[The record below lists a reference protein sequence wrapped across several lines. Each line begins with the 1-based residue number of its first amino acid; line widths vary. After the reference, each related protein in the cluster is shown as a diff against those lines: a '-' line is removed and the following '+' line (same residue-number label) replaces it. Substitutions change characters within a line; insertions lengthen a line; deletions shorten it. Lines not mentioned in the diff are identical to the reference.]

1 MTWDYRAQRKLL
13 LDYLASGDSAQNV
26 TTTGDVSAADITATG
41 DLAAAGGY
49 RSLVG
54 PFILANVPASQTDTR
69 LGVGASGAPQQDIVM
84 PRAGSVMGITAS
96 FTVDP
101 AGSDLVLEV
110 YKNGALLNAA
120 CILTVAAAGTDLDQ
134 YAVFAKDTYT
144 FAAGDRIGLALT
156 TDVSWTAITSGL
168 CAMVEIEC

>member
-13 LDYLASGDSAQNV
+13 LDHLASGDSDQ
-26 TTTGDVSAADITATG
+26 DIATTG
-41 DLAAAGGY
+41 DLAAAGGF

-69 LGVGASGAPQQDIVM
+69 LGVGATGVPQQDIVM

-96 FTVDP
+96 FTEDP
-101 AGSDLVLEV
+101 AGSDLILEV

-120 CILTVAAAGTDLDQ
+120 CILTVESDGTDLDQ

-156 TDVSWTAITSGL
+156 TDGSWTATTSDL
-168 CAMVEIEC
+168 CAMVEVEF

>member
-1 MTWDYRAQRKLL
+1 MTWDFRAQRKLF
-13 LDYLASGDSAQNV
+13 LDFLASGDSDQNIS
-26 TTTGDVSAADITATG
+26 TTGDLS
-41 DLAAAGGY
+41 AAGGF

-69 LGVGASGAPQQDIVM
+69 LGVGASGAPQQDIVV

-110 YKNGALLNAA
+110 YKNGSLLDAA
-120 CILTVAAAGTDLDQ
+120 CILTCESDGTDLDH
-134 YAVFAKDTYT
+134 YVTFVKDTYT

-156 TDVSWTAITSGL
+156 TDGSWSATTSDL
-168 CAMVEIEC
+168 CATVEIEC